1 MTKVIAARSDSM
13 GDVLLAGPA
22 VRAIAARAEVVL
34 MCGPRGLEAAQML
47 PGVARILCA
56 ELPWIDP
63 EPEPVTRRGM
73 TKLVDQ
79 LVAAGADE
87 AVIFTSFH
95 QSPLP
100 LAVLLR
106 MAGVKRI
113 SAISEDAY
121 PGSLLDVRHS
131 DPGDV
136 HEVER
141 ALSLARAAGF
151 ELPESDDARLLIRP
165 PGERPNALAE
175 LEPYVV
181 VHPGAFAPARRWPT
195 ENAVELV
202 AALRKQGDNVVVTG
216 APADAPLTARLA
228 LAAPGVINLGG
239 RIGLKTLAAVIRDA
253 DAIVV
258 GNTGPAH
265 VAAAVGTPVIS
276 LFSPVVSAARWHPW
290 RVPHVMLGDQRAACA
305 GSRARVCPV
314 PGHPCLASVEASDV
328 LDALKLLRAAEA
340 GKLEVPA

>member
-1 MTKVIAARSDSM
+1 MTRVIAVRSDGI

-34 MCGPRGLEAAQML
+34 MCRPRGLEAAQML
-47 PGVARILCA
+47 PGVSRIFCT

-63 EPEPVTRRGM
+63 EPKAMTRRSM
-73 TKLVDQ
+73 RKLVDR
-79 LVAAGADE
+79 LAEVGADE
-87 AVIFTSFH
+87 AVIFTSFR

-100 LAVLLR
+100 LALLMR

-121 PGSLLDVRHS
+121 AGSLLDVRHR

-141 ALSLARAAGF
+141 ALSLAGAAGF
-151 ELPESDDARLLIRP
+151 DLPEFDDERLLIRH
-165 PGERPNALAE
+165 PGERPHALAG
-175 LEPYVV
+175 LMSYVV
-181 VHPGAFAPARRWPT
+181 VHPGAFAPARRWPV
-195 ENAVELV
+195 EKAVELV
-202 AALRKQGDNVVVTG
+202 AELREQGDEVVVTG
-216 APADAPLTARLA
+216 GPADKPLTARLA
-228 LAAPGVINLGG
+228 AAAPGVIDLGG
-239 RIGLKTLAAVIRDA
+239 RIGLRTLAAVIRDA

-276 LFSPVVSAARWHPW
+276 LFAPVVSAARWHPW
-290 RVPHVMLGDQRAACA
+290 RVPHVMLGDQEAACA
-305 GSRARVCPV
+305 GTRASECPV
-314 PGHPCLASVEASDV
+314 PGHPCLASVEATDV
-328 LDALKLLRAAEA
+328 LDALKLLRAAQA